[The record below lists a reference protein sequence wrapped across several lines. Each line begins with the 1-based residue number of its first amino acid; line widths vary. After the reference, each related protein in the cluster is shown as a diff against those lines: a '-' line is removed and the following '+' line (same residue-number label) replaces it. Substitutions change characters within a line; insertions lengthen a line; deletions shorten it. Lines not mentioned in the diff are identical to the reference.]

1 MTAVDTSNTDQKYWE
16 QVLSEF
22 DLSVDEEIPQPVEI
36 TAEQFK
42 EISNVELLPEEDYE
56 SEEPVVNYNGI
67 TRDTVT
73 HSGLSETNEE
83 LRTKVDGDDPFFEG
97 HGIVKPRRGNAGDR
111 TGIPRTCPEWALDN
125 TKIQKILLLSFPKLT
140 TDGKQRASAGRWARV
155 IQLYFKS
162 QMTHGQIASEMG
174 LSLNN
179 VKMIVRA
186 IKLASKGLSTATG
199 KARVGRIG
207 RPKKS

>member
-1 MTAVDTSNTDQKYWE
+1 MTAVDTSNTDPKYWE
-16 QVLSEF
+16 QVLSEL
-22 DLSVDEEIPQPVEI
+22 DLSVEKEIPQPVEI

-42 EISNVELLPEEDYE
+42 EIVNLELLPEEDYE

-97 HGIVKPRRGNAGDR
+97 HGIVKPRRGNQGNK
-111 TGIPRTCPEWALDN
+111 TGVPRTCPEWALDN
-125 TKIQKILLLSFPKLT
+125 AKVQEILLRSFPKLM
-140 TDGKQRASAGRWARV
+140 TDEKQRASAGRWARI

-162 QMTHGQIASEMG
+162 QMTHGQIASELG
-174 LSLNN
+174 VNLNTILM
-179 VKMIVRA
+179 VVRSIGRA
-186 IKLASKGLSTATG
+186 AKGLSSKTG
-199 KARVGRIG
+199 KARVGVRG
-207 RPKKS
+207 RRKK